1 MAAGGAKSKFREY
14 IEAWRRILVLARRP
28 DEEEFRLLAKLNLL
42 GMGLV
47 GGIGYIIHL
56 IQVLLTT

>member
-1 MAAGGAKSKFREY
+1 MATGGAKSKFREY

-56 IQVLLTT
+56 IHVLLTT

>member
-1 MAAGGAKSKFREY
+1 MATGGSKSKFREY